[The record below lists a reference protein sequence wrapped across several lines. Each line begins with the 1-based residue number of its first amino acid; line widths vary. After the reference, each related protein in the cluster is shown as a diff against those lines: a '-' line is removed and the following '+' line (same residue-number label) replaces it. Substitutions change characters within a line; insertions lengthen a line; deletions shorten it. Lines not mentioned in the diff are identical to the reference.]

1 MHRTPLLHG
10 QTLPDAAL
18 VKAHSEGARQ
28 TGKCNGEGRSIA
40 FGFKNSKGD
49 FVAWDFYA
57 RTGVPG
63 AVGDELIMKILS
75 TVRLAGDPEPPAAL
89 P

>member
-1 MHRTPLLHG
+1 MPWWG
-10 QTLPDAAL
+10 PA
-18 VKAHSEGARQ
+18 G
-28 TGKCNGEGRSIA
+28 
-40 FGFKNSKGD
+40 NSKGD
-49 FVAWDFYA
+49 FAAWDFYA

-75 TVRLAGDPEPPAAL
+75 TVRLAGDPGPPAAL